1 MPPSLAAQNA
11 QGAGAYPGVDRY
23 KDIVIQ
29 KGTTIYRGEPNGTG
43 YFTTKSA
50 INRSN
55 YNATTIF
62 EGLQVRKDPVRGYR
76 GNMQGYIV
84 NENINVAFGI
94 TRANPQYGG
103 GGLPQIYV
111 PDVENLINKGILSKV
126 DNIPLIR

>member
-1 MPPSLAAQNA
+1 MQQLFLK
-11 QGAGAYPGVDRY
+11 DY
-23 KDIVIQ
+23 KLEKTLFEDIE
-29 KGTTIYRGEPNGTG
+29 K
-43 YFTTKSA
+43 
-50 INRSN
+50 
-55 YNATTIF
+55 
-62 EGLQVRKDPVRGYR
+62 
-76 GNMQGYIV
+76 NMQGYIT